1 MTKSKT
7 KVSTF
12 WRTIALA
19 ALASSFDN
27 AWALHMI
34 SPGDF
39 RDHSPGLSLTQTYT
53 AQADQ
58 VALSNPTEQVAEPVD
73 PNPCHNSLNKIFEDK

>member
-1 MTKSKT
+1 
-7 KVSTF
+7 
-12 WRTIALA
+12 
-19 ALASSFDN
+19 
-27 AWALHMI
+27 MI